1 MLRPLSIATLSLSS
15 LLACAPPSTAPTA
28 DDVASVD
35 ARADGTDGYPAGP
48 YGNAVAATLDD
59 LALEGFVND
68 ARTAVSTTAPYG
80 PYSFAALRA
89 GGARYAIVHTSGF
102 L

>member
-1 MLRPLSIATLSLSS
+1 MLRPLSIATLSLSCIVACGPTS
-15 LLACAPPSTAPTA
+15 GPLATE
-28 DDVASVD
+28 DVASVD
-35 ARADGTDGYPAGP
+35 ARADGADGYPAGP
-48 YGNAVAATLDD
+48 YGNALAATLDD

-68 ARTAVSTTAPYG
+68 ARNAVSTEAPYG

-89 GGARYAIVHTSGF
+89 GGARYALVHTSGF